1 MSTRKTPLHDRHVE
15 AGGRMVEFAGFHMPV
30 QYTGIIEEHMHVRS
44 KVGVFDVS
52 HMGEVFVEGPAA
64 LAALNRLVT
73 NDLESIADGQALYTA
88 MCLPTG
94 GIIDDLVIYRF
105 SPEKLLVVCNA
116 SNVAKDFA
124 WIAEHLEG
132 DATATDRSAGY
143 AQLAVQGPHAEALL
157 QPMCDEELVGLR
169 RYWFAEDTIGGIPA
183 IIARTGYTGE
193 DGFELYVAA
202 ERGPALWDL
211 LFEAGQGLLAPI
223 GLGARDTLRLEMKY
237 ALYGNDIDETTTPLE
252 AGLSWICKLKKTGGF
267 IGQSALLAQKAAGI
281 PRRLVAFRMEG
292 RGAPARHGYE
302 VVDDNDQPVGFVT
315 SGTRSPS
322 LGTNIGMAY
331 VPSGMHKAGTTL
343 RIRIRKKVAEATV
356 VKPPFL
362 KTGG

>member
-1 MSTRKTPLHDRHVE
+1 MSTRETPLYDRHVA
-15 AGGRMVEFAGFHMPV
+15 AGGRMVEFAGYQMPV
-30 QYTGIIEEHMHVRS
+30 QYTGIIEEHLHVRS

-52 HMGEVFVEGPAA
+52 HMGEVFVEGPDA

-73 NDLESIADGQALYTA
+73 NDLDGIADGQAVYTA

-94 GIIDDLVIYRF
+94 GIIDDLVVYRF
-105 SPEKLLVVCNA
+105 SPTRLLVVCNA

-132 DATATDRSAGY
+132 DATATDRSDGY

-157 QPMCDEELVGLR
+157 QPICDQELVGLR
-169 RYWFAEDTIGGIPA
+169 RYWFTEGAVGGISC

-202 ERGPALWDL
+202 DDGPALWDA
-211 LFEAGQGLLAPI
+211 LFEAGEGMLAPI

-252 AGLSWICKLKKTGGF
+252 AGLSWICKLKKPAGF
-267 IGQSALLAQKAAGI
+267 IGRDALLAQKAAGI
-281 PRRLVAFRMEG
+281 PRRLVAFRMDG

-302 VVDDNDQPVGFVT
+302 IVDEADEAVGRVT
-315 SGTRSPS
+315 SGTRSPT

-331 VPSGMHKAGTTL
+331 VPTGMHKIGTTL
-343 RIRIRKKVAEATV
+343 RIRIRKKVVEATV
-356 VKPPFL
+356 VKPPFV